1 MKRNAFIKL
10 LMSFILFIW
19 LALGSFSFILNK
31 TITANVQTKRNQETF
46 IKEVNQTI
54 PNYSLGANLPKNVLD
69 SVITETE
76 IQAGPKKV
84 DYLTLKKRMI
94 EKINQYVESTTSE
107 VTEKDK
113 ENINK
118 VADELINKIK
128 GEINTSFLFF
138 SQTLE
143 TIVPIATTFTLIML
157 INATIT
163 IILLLVLFR
172 KTIFNELCYSF
183 WGTAILLVSASI
195 ILGLIPFD
203 QLALSSQTNRAVLKD
218 IAGYASNLTL
228 MMGMSYVVLG
238 SILSYFGNKN
248 KLVKIS
254 E

>member
-1 MKRNAFIKL
+1 M
-10 LMSFILFIW
+10 
-19 LALGSFSFILNK
+19 NK

-54 PNYSLGANLPKNVLD
+54 QNYSLGANLPQDVLD
-69 SVITETE
+69 SLITESE
-76 IQAGPKKV
+76 IQSGPQKV
-84 DYLTLKKRMI
+84 DYLTLKKRMT
-94 EKINQYVESTTSE
+94 EKINQYLESTTLK

-118 VADELINKIK
+118 VADEIINKIK

-143 TIVPIATTFTLIML
+143 AVEPIATTFTLIMS

-183 WGTAILLVSASI
+183 WSTAILLVSASI

-203 QLALSSQTNRAVLKD
+203 QVALSSQTNRAVLKD
-218 IAGYASNLTL
+218 IASYASSITL
-228 MMGMSYVVLG
+228 MLGIAYVVLG

-248 KLVKIS
+248 KIAKLS
-254 E
+254 D

>member
-1 MKRNAFIKL
+1 VKRNAFIKL

-19 LALGSFSFILNK
+19 LGSFSFILNK

-143 TIVPIATTFTLIML
+143 TIVPIATTFTLIMS

-195 ILGLIPFD
+195 ILGLLPFD

-248 KLVKIS
+248 KLAKMS
-254 E
+254 D

>member
-1 MKRNAFIKL
+1 
-10 LMSFILFIW
+10 MSFILFIW

-54 PNYSLGANLPKNVLD
+54 QNYSLGANLPQDVLD
-69 SVITETE
+69 SLITESE
-76 IQAGPKKV
+76 IQSGPQKV
-84 DYLTLKKRMI
+84 DYLTLKKRMT
-94 EKINQYVESTTSE
+94 EKINQYLESTTLK

-118 VADELINKIK
+118 VADEIINKIK

-143 TIVPIATTFTLIML
+143 AVEPIATTFTLIMS

-183 WGTAILLVSASI
+183 WSTAILLVSASI

-203 QLALSSQTNRAVLKD
+203 QVALSSQTNRAVLKD
-218 IAGYASNLTL
+218 IASYASSITL
-228 MMGMSYVVLG
+228 MLGIAYVVLG

-248 KLVKIS
+248 KIAKLS
-254 E
+254 D